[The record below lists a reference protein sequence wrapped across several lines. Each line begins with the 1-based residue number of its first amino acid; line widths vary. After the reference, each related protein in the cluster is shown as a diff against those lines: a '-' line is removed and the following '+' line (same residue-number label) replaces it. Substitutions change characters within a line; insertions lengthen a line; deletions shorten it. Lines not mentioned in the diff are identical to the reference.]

1 MGEIVWDYAMKMIA
15 RSSGFPILGY
25 YKKQKE
31 GLDGRVLHAELSKG
45 HLETLDI
52 WNFVATACK
61 MTSVIFFVLWRFEI

>member
-1 MGEIVWDYAMKMIA
+1 MGEIVWDYAMKMIV

-45 HLETLDI
+45 HLETFRYLKFCC
-52 WNFVATACK
+52 N
-61 MTSVIFFVLWRFEI
+61 SS